1 MGWFAKGKV
10 SLRTLLFLISLTT
23 CSIKCNYSSAQQWE
37 CGNSREEVMTQF
49 FFSLKY
55 FSTAVINSIQV
66 NLKKKKISCVLALF
80 RSLLFTALPLG
91 LFIDGFVLFLH
102 FWCIFVEMLFAIKLK
117 AASGEEMFS
126 CTTVLLYSSFLV
138 VLLQS

>member
-1 MGWFAKGKV
+1 
-10 SLRTLLFLISLTT
+10 
-23 CSIKCNYSSAQQWE
+23 
-37 CGNSREEVMTQF
+37 MTQF

-102 FWCIFVEMLFAIKLK
+102 F
-117 AASGEEMFS
+117 
-126 CTTVLLYSSFLV
+126 
-138 VLLQS
+138 